1 MRPRESYESYYNNSP
16 TPEGANNKKGT
27 DMGDFGI
34 LGLIHLAIWVY
45 AVIQI
50 FNSSAT
56 NGAKA
61 LWIVI
66 VAVLPLVGVI
76 AWYFMGP
83 GSPKK

>member
-1 MRPRESYESYYNNSP
+1 
-16 TPEGANNKKGT
+16 
-27 DMGDFGI
+27 MGDLGLF
-34 LGLIHLAIWVY
+34 GLIHLALWVY

-50 FNSSAT
+50 FGSSAKT
-56 NGAKA
+56 VEKL

-66 VAVLPLVGVI
+66 VAALPLIGII

>member
-1 MRPRESYESYYNNSP
+1 
-16 TPEGANNKKGT
+16 
-27 DMGDFGI
+27 MGNFGI

-50 FNSSAT
+50 FNSSAAI
-56 NGAKA
+56 GEKA

-76 AWYFMGP
+76 AWYLIGP
-83 GSPKK
+83 GSPKKS